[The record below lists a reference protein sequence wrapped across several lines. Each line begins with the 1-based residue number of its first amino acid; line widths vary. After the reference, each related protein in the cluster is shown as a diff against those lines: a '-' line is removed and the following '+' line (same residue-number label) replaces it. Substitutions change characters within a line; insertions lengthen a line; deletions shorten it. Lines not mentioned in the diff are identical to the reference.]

1 LEDDEFAIEERQSVL
16 ANVVAVSG
24 VEGGEIEFGERGRR
38 RQTIEQK
45 LGVGV
50 LSVSG
55 SPVEWS
61 RNWAS
66 IGDGVD
72 KRTSNEFK
80 RRVGGVDGNKE
91 MNVDEMVDD
100 AGAELEG
107 AAGGERE
114 SVIGRVGVGRKS
126 SNYRRGRRVT
136 REEFGSR
143 EGTDIIGAKTGGER
157 DAEGS
162 RVSSGQMMDQ
172 WGRFDGGKVGVKDVE
187 RGIGGRWSGVS
198 HARWR

>member
-24 VEGGEIEFGERGRR
+24 VEGGEIEFGELGRR

-55 SPVEWS
+55 SPVESS

-72 KRTSNEFK
+72 KRTSNEFN
-80 RRVGGVDGNKE
+80 RRVGGVDGSKE

-100 AGAELEG
+100 AGAELERAASKGRAAMTGGG
-107 AAGGERE
+107 AEWQE
-114 SVIGRVGVGRKS
+114 KS
-126 SNYRRGRRVT
+126 S
-136 REEFGSR
+136 E
-143 EGTDIIGAKTGGER
+143 
-157 DAEGS
+157 AE
-162 RVSSGQMMDQ
+162 
-172 WGRFDGGKVGVKDVE
+172 K
-187 RGIGGRWSGVS
+187 
-198 HARWR
+198 ART

>member
-24 VEGGEIEFGERGRR
+24 VEGGEIEFGELGRR
-38 RQTIEQK
+38 RQTSEQK

-55 SPVEWS
+55 SPVESS

-72 KRTSNEFK
+72 KRTSNEFN
-80 RRVGGVDGNKE
+80 RRVGGVNGSKE

-107 AAGGERE
+107 AASGERE

-126 SNYRRGRRVT
+126 SNYRRRRRVT
-136 REEFGSR
+136 RE
-143 EGTDIIGAKTGGER
+143 
-157 DAEGS
+157 
-162 RVSSGQMMDQ
+162 
-172 WGRFDGGKVGVKDVE
+172 
-187 RGIGGRWSGVS
+187 
-198 HARWR
+198 